1 MLINNLHKSK
11 RILVITPVPVFPVFG
26 GNRQRI
32 KAICSALMENGFTL
46 DLFYAGFDHPNGD
59 HSTFFNGEMFEYH
72 VPEGEVNGDFKKRI
86 QEIANGLKIKAD
98 QFKRR
103 VLYGKGSSDHN
114 QSLFDYKNIAKIELL
129 SQQISGRKYRA
140 VLLNYATHTHYF
152 DQFDRKTIK
161 ILDTHDRLAN
171 RYKIFTDHG
180 EHPAGW
186 KSLTPADEKKAINRA
201 DVVWAITESE
211 KDHFINMVEG
221 SYPIVLTIPHLASF
235 RLPGRDEQFSSKRV
249 LVVSGKGKI
258 NISGINWFLEN
269 VWPEV
274 ISQVPGAELG
284 VAGSICEKKSELS
297 AAENVHF
304 LGRYNQPEEVYAK
317 ADICINP
324 MLYGTGLK
332 IKTLEALSFGKRIV
346 STREGASGLMRF
358 AGKGLH
364 CSDSASE
371 WVKILTDYL
380 GQENHSFE
388 FHEALRMEMEKMH
401 NETLGRILW
410 SVEPET
416 HNLPE

>member
-1 MLINNLHKSK
+1 MAIKKLHKSK
-11 RILVITPVPVFPVFG
+11 RILVITPVPIFPVFG

-32 KAICSALMENGFTL
+32 KAICNALMENGFTL
-46 DLFYAGFDHPNGD
+46 DLFYAGFDHPNEK
-59 HSTFFNGEMFEYH
+59 HQTFINGEMFEYH
-72 VPEGEVNGDFKKRI
+72 IPDGSVNGDLKKRI
-86 QEIANGLKIKAD
+86 REIANGLKIKTE
-98 QFKRR
+98 QYKRR

-114 QSLFDYKNIAKIELL
+114 QSLFDYKNIAKFELL
-129 SQQISGRKYRA
+129 SNQISTRKYRA

-152 DQFDRKTIK
+152 ELFDEKTIK

-180 EHPAGW
+180 EKPAGW
-186 KSLTPADEKKAINRA
+186 KSLTPADEKKAINKA
-201 DVVWAITESE
+201 DVVWAITGNE

-221 SYPIVLTIPHLASF
+221 RSPKVLTIPHLAAF
-235 RLPGRDEQFSSKRV
+235 CLLKRDEQFSNKRV

-274 ISQVPGAELG
+274 ISQVPGTELG
-284 VAGSICEKKSELS
+284 IAGSICEKKSELS
-297 AAENVHF
+297 DAEDVNF

-332 IKTLEALSFGKRIV
+332 IKTLEALSFGKRVV
-346 STREGASGLMRF
+346 STREGAAGLMRF
-358 AGKGLH
+358 SGKGLH

-371 WVKILTDYL
+371 WIKILKEYL
-380 GQENHSFE
+380 GQESHCIE
-388 FHEALRMEMEKMH
+388 FHEALRLEMGKMH
-401 NETLGRILW
+401 NETLSRILW